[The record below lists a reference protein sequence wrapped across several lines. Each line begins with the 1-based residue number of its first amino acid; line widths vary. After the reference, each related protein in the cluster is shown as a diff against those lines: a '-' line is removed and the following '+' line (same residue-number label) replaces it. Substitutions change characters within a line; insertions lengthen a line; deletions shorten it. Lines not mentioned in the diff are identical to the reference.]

1 MGYII
6 FALLLAAVHV
16 GLWKLFVKAGRP
28 GWESLI
34 PIYREFVIAK
44 LVGRPQWWI
53 ALLLVP
59 LVNIFVFFGLYLD
72 FVKSFGKRRFWEYAA
87 TILAPFVIL
96 PIWGNDPSVVYLGQ
110 SASPEFR
117 QKYPYRKSVAREWA
131 DAIVFAV
138 VAATLIRG
146 FLIEAYVIPSGS
158 MEKSLLVGDFLFVSK
173 VNYGPRVP
181 MTPVAFPFAHHS
193 MPITGTKAYW
203 EGIKVGYKRLPGFQE
218 IKRDDVVV
226 FNYPMEADEPYNRPV
241 DKRENYIKRAI
252 GIPGDTLV
260 IRDAQVIV
268 NGSPGVNP
276 PRMQMDYF
284 VYTDGTALNPQRLHD
299 MRIEWGSFPGAPY
312 YHLFMTEEQLKEVES
327 WPIVTK
333 VEPRVFAA
341 DTPDPSTFPKSG
353 LHPWNIDNMG
363 PVIVPKKGWTVSLDS
378 LTFPIYERAISI
390 YEGNDVEQRTD
401 GYYIN
406 GSKADTYTFVMDYYW
421 MMGDN
426 RHNSLDSREWG
437 FVPEDHIVGKALFV
451 WLSWDKDGSFLSKIR
466 WNRIFMGI
474 K

>member
-28 GWESLI
+28 GWESLV

-96 PIWGNDPSVVYLGQ
+96 PIWGNDPSVEYLGQ

-158 MEKSLLVGDFLFVSK
+158 MEKSLLVGEFLFVSK

-193 MPITGTKAYW
+193 MPIAGTKAYW

-260 IRDAQVIV
+260 IRD
-268 NGSPGVNP
+268 
-276 PRMQMDYF
+276 
-284 VYTDGTALNPQRLHD
+284 
-299 MRIEWGSFPGAPY
+299 
-312 YHLFMTEEQLKEVES
+312 
-327 WPIVTK
+327 
-333 VEPRVFAA
+333 
-341 DTPDPSTFPKSG
+341 
-353 LHPWNIDNMG
+353 
-363 PVIVPKKGWTVSLDS
+363 
-378 LTFPIYERAISI
+378 
-390 YEGNDVEQRTD
+390 
-401 GYYIN
+401 
-406 GSKADTYTFVMDYYW
+406 
-421 MMGDN
+421 
-426 RHNSLDSREWG
+426 
-437 FVPEDHIVGKALFV
+437 
-451 WLSWDKDGSFLSKIR
+451 
-466 WNRIFMGI
+466 
-474 K
+474 